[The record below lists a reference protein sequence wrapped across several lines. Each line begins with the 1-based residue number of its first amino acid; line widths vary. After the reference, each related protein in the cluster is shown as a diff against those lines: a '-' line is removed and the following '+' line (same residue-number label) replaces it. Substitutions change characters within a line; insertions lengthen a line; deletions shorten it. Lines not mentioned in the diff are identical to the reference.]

1 MRAALAMKVGG
12 KFEIHDV
19 VIDDP
24 VGREVLVDVKASG
37 LCHSD
42 LHLIDH
48 DFGLP
53 LPAARGH
60 EISGVVAAVGPSV
73 TSLKPGDRVV
83 ACLIAYCGACARC
96 LAGQTTLCLNQEAVV
111 RGPEEKPRLTL
122 QDGTPVAQS
131 VNVGGFAEQVLVH
144 ENQLAV
150 VNEDIPF
157 PQAALIGCSVVTG
170 AGAAINTAHVRP
182 GDTVAVVGVGG
193 IGLNAVSGARLCGAK
208 RVIAIDLDDS
218 KLEAARRFGATDVV
232 NSGSGDAVEAVLG
245 ITGTGVDHAFE
256 AIGLPVTQ
264 QLAQDVLGPGGTAY
278 LIGIAPPGT
287 TAQFGASLDSL
298 FAQRRLQAVAMG
310 SSNIQRDIPLYA
322 DLYVQG
328 RMDLD
333 HMVSQEISLD
343 EINTGYERLL
353 NGEVIRSVIT
363 SF

>member
-1 MRAALAMKVGG
+1 MKTKAVIARELG
-12 KFEIHDV
+12 KPFEIVEAELDGPHF
-19 VIDDP
+19 
-24 VGREVLVDVKASG
+24 GEVLVKWKVAG

-53 LPAARGH
+53 LPAAGGH

-193 IGLNAVSGARLCGAK
+193 IGLDGGEQLDGALQVAQE
-208 RVIAIDLDDS
+208 LT
-218 KLEAARRFGATDVV
+218 E
-232 NSGSGDAVEAVLG
+232 LG
-245 ITGTGVDHAFE
+245 
-256 AIGLPVTQ
+256 
-264 QLAQDVLGPGGTAY
+264 
-278 LIGIAPPGT
+278 
-287 TAQFGASLDSL
+287 
-298 FAQRRLQAVAMG
+298 
-310 SSNIQRDIPLYA
+310 
-322 DLYVQG
+322 
-328 RMDLD
+328 
-333 HMVSQEISLD
+333 
-343 EINTGYERLL
+343 
-353 NGEVIRSVIT
+353 GEVLVEHGCLLA
-363 SF
+363 